1 MTDVSVLKLA
11 DLRTVA
17 TETFSTGDATVRVYT
32 KTAGI
37 GMQLSRIGEQLREP
51 ENSKDPFAVAV
62 VRSSVTVSQ
71 QLRTISIECA
81 RRPALLERGGRI
93 RLAGR
98 G

>member
-17 TETFSTGDATVRVYT
+17 TETFSIGDTTVRVYT